1 MRDILKDW
9 LAEDVGKGDFTS
21 QAVVQDTNCEAQVT
35 GGPGIV
41 SGIEVV
47 KTLLNMVNVEYQQ
60 EHYFLLVMK
69 MTQCL
74 KTN

>member
-1 MRDILKDW
+1 MRDILEDW

-21 QAVVQDTNCEAQVT
+21 QAILQDINCEAQVT

-47 KTLLNMVNVEYQQ
+47 KT
-60 EHYFLLVMK
+60 
-69 MTQCL
+69 
-74 KTN
+74 